1 LNHVLGK
8 LPQKVF
14 HTNRKTIEI
23 FPFNYP
29 YADLT
34 AYNYTTS
41 VFNCL
46 DRVLRLTT
54 VGSKRFLTSKVDRS
68 VTGLIA
74 QQQCV
79 GPLHIPLANFG
90 AVSLSY
96 FSCKG
101 AVTAIGEQPI
111 KGLISPAAMGRLCV
125 GEMLTNIV

>member
-34 AYNYTTS
+34 ANNYTTS

-79 GPLHIPLANFG
+79 GLLHIPLPILVLLVCPISNA
-90 AVSLSY
+90 
-96 FSCKG
+96 KG
-101 AVTAIGEQPI
+101 GNCNWRATH
-111 KGLISPAAMGRLCV
+111 
-125 GEMLTNIV
+125 